1 MTDINKKDVKKIE
14 DLLKQIKIDPEKAK
28 HGDNM
33 WSVKQGNAHIFI
45 ITAGGF
51 IIFQSPIMAVPKQN
65 LSTLYRK
72 LLELNEDATETLGM
86 SFGINNAQNEV
97 ILKSLYPLKDLN
109 FSTFSYFLTSMAH
122 VADKYCKY
130 FREKFNF

>member
-1 MTDINKKDVKKIE
+1 MTDINKKDIIKIE

-33 WSVKQGNAHIFI
+33 WSVKQGSAIIFI

-51 IIFQSPIMAVPKQN
+51 VIFQSPIMEVPKQN
-65 LSTLYRK
+65 LATLYRK
-72 LLELNEDATETLGM
+72 LLELNEDAGETLGT
-86 SFGINNAQNEV
+86 SFGISVQNEIV
-97 ILKSLYPLKDLN
+97 LKSLYPLKDLN
-109 FSTFSYFLTSMAH
+109 FNTFSYSLTSIAH
-122 VADKYCKY
+122 VADKYCTY